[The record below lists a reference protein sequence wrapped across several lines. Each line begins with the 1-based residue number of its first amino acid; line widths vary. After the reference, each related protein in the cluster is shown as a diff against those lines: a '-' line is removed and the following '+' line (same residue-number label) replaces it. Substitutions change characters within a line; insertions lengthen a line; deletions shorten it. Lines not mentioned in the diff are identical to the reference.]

1 MAEYKLTHLEELVEE
16 MGHPALTFAPDP
28 YHPDSDEY
36 VRKDARLRAA
46 MASHAKHMNPKAVQ
60 AVKMYAKAV
69 PISKIANT
77 LGVTPPTVRN
87 YVNSKAACEL
97 LQYIRHYAAHLE
109 GPTIEHRKNILYRI
123 IVDNEKSKPQ
133 VAMNA
138 VDMLN
143 KMDGSYV
150 KEEEKSNV
158 INIQI
163 NNELLPRTALD
174 LVPEGVAVRET

>member
-1 MAEYKLTHLEELVEE
+1 
-16 MGHPALTFAPDP
+16 
-28 YHPDSDEY
+28 
-36 VRKDARLRAA
+36 
-46 MASHAKHMNPKAVQ
+46 
-60 AVKMYAKAV
+60 
-69 PISKIANT
+69 
-77 LGVTPPTVRN
+77 
-87 YVNSKAACEL
+87 
-97 LQYIRHYAAHLE
+97 
-109 GPTIEHRKNILYRI
+109 
-123 IVDNEKSKPQ
+123 
-133 VAMNA
+133 MNA